1 MPRRRRRNVPLQQ
14 GRRWSVGGARES
26 PGPTREP
33 ALSTRTGRAIV
44 AGAAILSIS
53 LPAASAAGA
62 PTSTAPPV
70 SSRSSPAI
78 VVSGPV
84 LERAAAAGVLLGPP
98 VLRPRARAGM
108 GAAPAARPAHRR
120 PVGVQ
125 RRAAP
130 VVESA
135 VAERTTARPASRS
148 AHRRT
153 VRRAVHRTVRAVVRR
168 VPAARSGLGAVVAFA
183 RAHVGHG
190 YGGSWD
196 CSGFTKRAYAA
207 AGIRLPRTSGAQAG
221 RARSISWSAARP
233 GDLIVGRGHVGIYMG
248 KRGGRPMMIDSGN
261 PRTGVTYRAV
271 YVNSQG
277 LHPERVA

>member
-1 MPRRRRRNVPLQQ
+1 M
-14 GRRWSVGGARES
+14 
-26 PGPTREP
+26 
-33 ALSTRTGRAIV
+33 
-44 AGAAILSIS
+44 S
-53 LPAASAAGA
+53 LP
-62 PTSTAPPV
+62 
-70 SSRSSPAI
+70 SSPAI

-84 LERAAAAGVLLGPP
+84 LERAPAGVLFGPP
-98 VLRPRARAGM
+98 APRRARAGM
-108 GAAPAARPAHRR
+108 GAAPETRPAARR
-120 PVGVQ
+120 PVGVK

-130 VVESA
+130 EVESA
-135 VAERTTARPASRS
+135 VAQRAARPASRS

-153 VRRAVHRTVRAVVRR
+153 VRRTVHRTVHRTVRAVLAR
-168 VPAARSGLGAVVAFA
+168 VPAARSGLGSVVAFA

-196 CSGFTKRAYAA
+196 CSGFTQRAYAA

-221 RARSISWSAARP
+221 RARSISWAAARP

-271 YVNSQG
+271 YVNGQG